1 MRKPY
6 ITIPH
11 LVMEII
17 SYVLLV
23 VTVAGVFIF
32 IWKNGGKPVPTHY
45 NFAGEVDGY
54 GSAWTLLLMPGIML
68 FVNITISFSIHVMSP
83 AGWNMPFKI
92 KPGRE
97 IAVWRCIV
105 LMNVVL
111 MLLISA
117 FAMVST
123 VVLMLE
129 RGDLIM
135 ILSVGLVVLIIP
147 AIVVPML
154 DPMPARQSIS
164 ARPT

>member
-32 IWKNGGKPVPTHY
+32 IWKNGGEPVPTHY

-111 MLLISA
+111 MLLIST

-135 ILSVGLVVLIIP
+135 LLSVGLVVLIIP
-147 AIVVPML
+147 AIVVPMV
-154 DPMPARQSIS
+154 MASR
-164 ARPT
+164 RNRW

>member
-32 IWKNGGKPVPTHY
+32 IWKNGGEPVPTHY

-68 FVNITISFSIHVMSP
+68 FVNSTISFSIHVMSP
-83 AGWNMPFKI
+83 AGWNMPF
-92 KPGRE
+92 
-97 IAVWRCIV
+97 
-105 LMNVVL
+105 
-111 MLLISA
+111 
-117 FAMVST
+117 
-123 VVLMLE
+123 
-129 RGDLIM
+129 
-135 ILSVGLVVLIIP
+135 
-147 AIVVPML
+147 
-154 DPMPARQSIS
+154 
-164 ARPT
+164 

>member
-32 IWKNGGKPVPTHY
+32 IWKNGGEPVPTHY

-105 LMNVVL
+105 LMN
-111 MLLISA
+111 A
-117 FAMVST
+117 
-123 VVLMLE
+123 VLMLE

-135 ILSVGLVVLIIP
+135 LISVGLVVLIIP
-147 AIVVPML
+147 AIVVPTM
-154 DPMPARQSIS
+154 MASR
-164 ARPT
+164 RNRW

>member
-32 IWKNGGKPVPTHY
+32 IWKNGGEPVPTHY

-105 LMNVVL
+105 LMNAVL

-123 VVLMLE
+123 VMAFIILIGDGKANLM
-129 RGDLIM
+129 
-135 ILSVGLVVLIIP
+135 
-147 AIVVPML
+147 AIFVFP
-154 DPMPARQSIS
+154 S
-164 ARPT
+164 